1 MANTELHARL
11 LEDARKYD
19 PTAHNRSLL
28 APFKDV
34 ILVLRAKFMSYE
46 QISAT
51 LKRNGLSVSGPA
63 VGVFCRAN
71 FTKTDIERARRE
83 HLQAPPAKQP
93 RAPLPDSTSKPGS
106 GVRGPRIARD
116 DY

>member
-1 MANTELHARL
+1 MCTDELHARL

-19 PTAHNRSLL
+19 PTAHHRSLL

-34 ILVLRAKFMSYE
+34 ILVFRAKYMSYE

-71 FTKTDIERARRE
+71 FTKTDIQRARRE
-83 HLQAPPAKQP
+83 HIQAPPSKPAT
-93 RAPLPDSTSKPGS
+93 APLPGSTSKPVPGA
-106 GVRGPRIARD
+106 RGPRIARD